1 MRLEGVSVARVLR
14 AWESHA
20 HGEGPQLIGSLVATL
35 LDVHAW
41 ESRQMPAERE
51 RGGKSN
57 RRRPYAVKAARTVTT
72 GGWRDGS
79 NDTALCPYPLGARQA
94 AKKPGLAQDAY
105 GE

>member
-1 MRLEGVSVARVLR
+1 MERRAEVRVGKPARTPPMRLERVSVARVLR

-72 GGWRDGS
+72 GGMER
-79 NDTALCPYPLGARQA
+79 RV
-94 AKKPGLAQDAY
+94 
-105 GE
+105 E